1 MKWIGLTGGIATGK
15 STVQK
20 LIEGLGA
27 ACIDADLISHQL
39 TEVNQKGYHQI
50 VNLFGSEI
58 LNSDLTLN
66 RKNLARIIFNNLENK
81 KKLENELHP
90 LIQAEVQ
97 KQKTNYENLKHPICF
112 YNVPLLFENKLKD
125 QFDSTVVIWCDS
137 ETQLKRLQI
146 RNQLSLEE
154 AQLRINSQLAL
165 SIKASQS
172 KFCIDNSTDLN
183 DLKIQ
188 VVNLFKTLTNS

>member
-20 LIEGLGA
+20 LIESLGV

-39 TEVNQKGYHQI
+39 TEVNHIGYHQV

-66 RKNLARIIFNNLENK
+66 RKKIAEIVFNNLENK
-81 KKLENELHP
+81 KKLENVLHP
-90 LIQAEVQ
+90 LIQDEVQ
-97 KQKTNYENLKHPICF
+97 KQKTNYEILKHPICI
-112 YNVPLLFENKLKD
+112 YNVPLLFENHLKD
-125 QFDSTVVIWCDS
+125 QFDKIVLIWCDP
-137 ETQLKRLQI
+137 ETQLKRLQN
-146 RNQLSLEE
+146 RNQLSLKE
-154 AQLRINSQLAL
+154 AQMRIDSQLPL

-172 KFCIDNSTDLN
+172 NFCIDNSTDLN

-188 VVNLFKTLTNS
+188 VENLFKTLTNI